1 MPATLCVLVLTV
13 PYLTSMP
20 LTHKRRES
28 AIMASPRRNQSNLL
42 VMTAM
47 IAMGLVPTMA
57 LVANIDADNDP
68 LVVLE
73 MEGGTTSM
81 TTPVTI
87 IATANA
93 VKATAALILEV
104 RLPLY
109 PPRPLFQNPANLTK
123 MGISLFPTSAFSA
136 IRSDIH
142 TAASE
147 TPLKVVLQRPPKY
160 VDGVRPHPAFQ
171 VVVGIRRF
179 RLHADLR
186 YCESNPSDAPLPMLV
201 TYRPNDFPALREH
214 WIVDSGA
221 SASSNTPSSVSMSVA
236 QDKLCLHEC
245 RPGYAWF
252 AYSYCSNRLP
262 NQSRG

>member
-42 VMTAM
+42 VM

-104 RLPLY
+104 VMTGWHCCSCSCY
-109 PPRPLFQNPANLTK
+109 ANTHISHHFVPPSTLHRA
-123 MGISLFPTSAFSA
+123 ISVPT
-136 IRSDIH
+136 H
-142 TAASE
+142 
-147 TPLKVVLQRPPKY
+147 
-160 VDGVRPHPAFQ
+160 
-171 VVVGIRRF
+171 RRF
-179 RLHADLR
+179 YKR
-186 YCESNPSDAPLPMLV
+186 CSN
-201 TYRPNDFPALREH
+201 RALSH
-214 WIVDSGA
+214 FA
-221 SASSNTPSSVSMSVA
+221 
-236 QDKLCLHEC
+236 LCLHH
-245 RPGYAWF
+245 RPTIV
-252 AYSYCSNRLP
+252 R
-262 NQSRG
+262 